1 MRTIRNALFGVA
13 VAGLC
18 TTTPNAKAQMTV
30 IDHANLAQTTLAASR
45 ALSELQQLIAQYN
58 QLVLTYQMLT
68 SPTDVVG
75 MVTGLSTPFLQNP
88 LPGTNQL
95 NVLLGGQSVTTGFG
109 QRFYDQNHIYTPTDG
124 SQASNVLVSTANSIA
139 NLQGIAA
146 TNLQSIQW
154 RLAQLPAL
162 ATALSTANSITQVD
176 AITGRIALESNY
188 VQAQQAQAQN
198 IMVLATQQQAA
209 QQQREREQFVKDMTD
224 GEAEMMAAAQ
234 ANGALQ

>member
-1 MRTIRNALFGVA
+1 MRKLRSAFL
-13 VAGLC
+13 GLSMLASLG
-18 TTTPNAKAQMTV
+18 TMPAEAQMAV
-30 IDHANLAQTTLAASR
+30 IDHTNLVQTTLAAQR
-45 ALSELQQLIAQYN
+45 ALSELQQLTAQYN
-58 QLVLTYQMLT
+58 QLVATYQMLT

-88 LPGTNQL
+88 LPATNQL
-95 NVLLGGQSVTTGFG
+95 NGLLGGQTIGAGFG
-109 QRFYDQNHIYTPTDG
+109 QQFYAQNHIYTPTDG
-124 SQASNVLVSTANSIA
+124 SQASGTLISTANSIA

-146 TNLQSIQW
+146 TNLQAIQQ
-154 RLAQLPAL
+154 RLVQLPAL
-162 ATALSTANSITQVD
+162 AMALSTAGSITQVD

-198 IMVLATQQQAA
+198 IMVLAAQQQAA

-234 ANGALQ
+234 ANGALP